1 MTVWLAT
8 GNVHKKKELESI
20 LFSFTVKIPSDA
32 GLKFDPEEKGS
43 TFVDNALSKAEE
55 LHRLLEKH
63 RPPLYTRGDP
73 IISDDSGL
81 CVDALNGRPGIHS
94 ARYCGMP
101 GFFRAQNLSM
111 PAAVEVPKAE
121 DRAKLLS
128 AAEKNALLLEELGD
142 NPRRTARY
150 VCAMVLYYKTDRF
163 FAVQET
169 MEGELVKSMKAAKG
183 KGGFG
188 FDPIFL
194 IPGLNRT
201 VAELSE
207 AEKNKLS
214 HRGKAGREIAKILS
228 EKKTS

>member
-1 MTVWLAT
+1 MTVWFAT
-8 GNVHKKKELESI
+8 GNVHKKKELADI
-20 LFSFTVKIPSDA
+20 LSNYTVKIPSDA
-32 GLKFDPEEKGS
+32 GLDFDPDEKGS
-43 TFVDNALSKAEE
+43 TFIENAVLKAQE

-63 RPPLYTRGDP
+63 RPPLYKRGDP
-73 IISDDSGL
+73 VIADDSGL
-81 CVDALNGRPGIHS
+81 CVDALNGRPGVHS

-101 GFFRAQNLSM
+101 GFFLSRSLGLSG
-111 PAAVEVPKAE
+111 PNEVPKAE

-163 FAVQET
+163 FAAQET
-169 MEGELVKSMKAAKG
+169 MEGELVKSMNSAKG

-194 IPGLNRT
+194 IPGLKRT
-201 VAELSE
+201 AAELSE
-207 AEKNKLS
+207 AEKNKIS
-214 HRGKAGREIAKILS
+214 HRGKAGKVIARVLDDIKI
-228 EKKTS
+228 T

>member
-1 MTVWLAT
+1 MTIWFAT
-8 GNVHKKKELESI
+8 GNIHKKKELEGI
-20 LFSFTVKIPSDA
+20 LTGFTVKIPSEA
-32 GLKFDPEEKGS
+32 GIDFNPDEKGS
-43 TFVDNALSKAEE
+43 TFFENALLKAQE
-55 LHRLLEKH
+55 LHHLLEKH
-63 RPPLYTRGDP
+63 RPSLYTRGDP

-81 CVDALNGRPGIHS
+81 CVEALNGRPGVHS

-101 GFFRAQNLSM
+101 GFFLSRNFGLSA
-111 PAAVEVPKAE
+111 PGEVPKAE

-142 NPRRTARY
+142 NPRRSARY
-150 VCAMVLYYKTDRF
+150 VCAMVLYFKTDRF
-163 FAVQET
+163 FAAQET

-201 VAELSE
+201 AAELSE
-207 AEKNKLS
+207 AEKNKIS
-214 HRGKAGREIAKILS
+214 HRGKAGKLIARVLDDIKI
-228 EKKTS
+228 T